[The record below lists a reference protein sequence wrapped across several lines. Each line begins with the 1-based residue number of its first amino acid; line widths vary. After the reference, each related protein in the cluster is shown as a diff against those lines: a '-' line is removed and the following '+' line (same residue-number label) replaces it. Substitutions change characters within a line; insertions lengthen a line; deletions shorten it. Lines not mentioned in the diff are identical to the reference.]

1 MAIVYPRPIP
11 AVGGMSVSFEPSGI
25 DYMSPET
32 GARIGAV
39 AAGWTLWRMRISL
52 NNMAVE
58 DADEWRSWLATM
70 RGPRRLLLG
79 RDLSRPGPRFHANG
93 IPFGPQPTAWSQTI
107 TSEGDAVLHLAGL
120 QPGSVISNVDY
131 IGFKWDAAG
140 AAAGTYGRRALV
152 RACERAIVAADGT
165 ASMTVEPAVHN
176 IVPVGAKA
184 HLDAPACL
192 MRLVTGST
200 QLGEQVVGGYT
211 VSGGAIEA
219 VQDLLP

>member
-1 MAIVYPRPIP
+1 
-11 AVGGMSVSFEPSGI
+11 MSVTFEPSGV

-39 AAGWTLWRMRISL
+39 AAGWTLWRLRASL
-52 NNMAVE
+52 NNMAVA
-58 DADEWRSWLATM
+58 DADLWRAWLATM
-70 RGPRRLLLG
+70 RGSRRLLLG
-79 RDLSRPGPRFHANG
+79 RDLSRPGPLYHAGG
-93 IPFGPQPTAWSQTI
+93 IPFGAQPASWSQTI
-107 TSEGDAVLHLAGL
+107 TAEGDAILHLTGL
-120 QPGSVISNVDY
+120 QPASVISTGDY

-140 AAAGTYGRRALV
+140 AATGSFGRRALV
-152 RACERAIVAADGT
+152 RACERAIVGADGT
-165 ASMTVEPAVHN
+165 AAMTVEPPVHN
-176 IVPVGAKA
+176 IVPPTAKA

-211 VSGGAIEA
+211 ASGGAIEA